1 MKNDDIY
8 LVHNKESNIIHIKER
23 DKLDPGDK
31 VLRRLDLFPA
41 NMNDLVPL
49 NVLMDNDDFYYEVYT
64 DSEDNKDEYKIRLVG
79 DVLLSER
86 YKRQAEAIYKEIRKK
101 EIINDS
107 KINK

>member
-1 MKNDDIY
+1 MKNNDIY

-23 DKLDPGDK
+23 DKLDPEDK
-31 VLRRLDLFPA
+31 VLRRLDCFPA

-49 NVLMDNDDFYYEVYT
+49 NVLVDKDDFFYEVFVDET
-64 DSEDNKDEYKIRLVG
+64 NQNEYKIRMVG
-79 DVLLSER
+79 DVILSER

-107 KINK
+107 KIDK